1 MKLPKTISDLPDIPM
16 HQIISLLSDTEVVYF
31 GKAMADVL
39 DNEPG
44 LWNNIFRRRWT
55 LEDHNSE
62 TTEAVASQTGPK
74 RMGMAG
80 GRFSSNLEGY

>member
-31 GKAMADVL
+31 GKAMTDVL

-44 LWNNIFRRRWT
+44 L
-55 LEDHNSE
+55 
-62 TTEAVASQTGPK
+62 
-74 RMGMAG
+74 
-80 GRFSSNLEGY
+80 